1 LPISSYSL
9 YFSYVIFVRY
19 GKERRQQ
26 AEERNQNWLMTP
38 TPPLSALIFDT
49 AKSEFPGFWTKKAT
63 RPDFSGSKGFIAFDG
78 LNLLPI
84 RGECRNPRKAQNIR
98 GNARGNVKGR
108 FVGRF
113 VAFGWSF
120 RQAFCGS
127 FHPGFRR
134 FIGSFTLGRAFRRVF
149 HGSSGVS
156 WFVGRFSGRFI
167 GRFVGRFLGS
177 FMVRRE
183 FHRQMKRHR

>member
-98 GNARGNVKGR
+98 GNVKVR